1 MALDTI
7 YTLLAALVTLIC
19 SCAYFM
25 ESGGKWQII
34 PLVVFY
40 VKISLPLWKVTCGH
54 SFFEAGR
61 LELMWIRHLKSLTIP
76 LVALPA
82 KIDSCNGL
90 VLENWDINF
99 VPSKKEVTQATQQYA
114 ISKLTV
120 EVAIKSTHVANITI
134 MLTWTFLFLKKES
147 ICSYTVACHL

>member
-25 ESGGKWQII
+25 ESGGKWQIT
-34 PLVVFY
+34 PLVVY
-40 VKISLPLWKVTCGH
+40 ILCQDISAHVEGYMW
-54 SFFEAGR
+54 SFFLRGR
-61 LELMWIRHLKSLTIP
+61 KTGANVDQAPQVTHYSPI
-76 LVALPA
+76 VALPA

-120 EVAIKSTHVANITI
+120 EVAIKSTHVANIA
-134 MLTWTFLFLKKES
+134 
-147 ICSYTVACHL
+147 IC